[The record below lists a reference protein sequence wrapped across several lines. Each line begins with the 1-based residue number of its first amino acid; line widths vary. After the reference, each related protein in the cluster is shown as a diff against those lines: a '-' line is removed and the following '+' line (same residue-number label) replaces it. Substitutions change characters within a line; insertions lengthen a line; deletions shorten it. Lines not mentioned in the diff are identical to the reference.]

1 MTEIKHPEYRLFGRS
16 MDRPL
21 KARQQRLMAELL
33 PEISVDAETVT
44 PLLKEETRP
53 VWLEIGFGGG
63 EHLAWQAKE
72 NPEVLMMG
80 AEPFVNGVAK
90 LMAAIDDGQLS
101 NIRALHG
108 DVRPL
113 LEALPDQSLSR
124 AFVLHPDPWPK
135 KKHHKRRIVSQYLLA
150 HMARLL
156 KPGSELRIASDIP
169 DYIRWTLMHIQRF
182 NREAHEA
189 RGQDVFVWQAREKS
203 HWHDRPADWP
213 QTRYEA
219 KAIREGRTPC
229 YLKFIRS

>member
-1 MTEIKHPEYRLFGRS
+1 MSEPKHPYPDYRLFGRS

-21 KARQQRLMAELL
+21 KPRQQRLMTELL
-33 PEISVDAETVT
+33 PQVAVSADNICEVLE
-44 PLLKEETRP
+44 LEERP

-63 EHLAWQAKE
+63 EHLAWQARDQ
-72 NPEVLMMG
+72 PDCLMIG

-90 LMAAIDDGQLS
+90 LLS
-101 NIRALHG
+101 AVDEAGLKNVRVLHG

-113 LEALPDQSLSR
+113 IEAMPDQCLSR

-135 KKHHKRRIVSQYLLA
+135 KKHHKRRIVSQYLLE
-150 HMARLL
+150 HLARLL

-169 DYIRWTLMHIQRF
+169 DYIRWTLMHIQSF
-182 NREAHEA
+182 NRAAGAE
-189 RGQDVFVWQAREKS
+189 VFEWQARQS
-203 HWHDRPADWP
+203 SDWHERPEDWP

-229 YLKFIRS
+229 YLKFIRQ